1 MRAFEASHLS
11 AAPRC
16 LLGDEVLRV
25 PARAHHPGG
34 CLSED
39 GTTLTLAM
47 GWGLLEI
54 EIDAWRQRAVYRN
67 DGPAREIATLPAQLC
82 SFQLPDEEHLVL
94 LAPDGTR
101 SRLRL
106 PANGAN
112 GARPLLSPTRPE
124 ELYLLGLRTLTRW
137 RCDGGEL
144 RLEATFSSQGRHDFG
159 DEIRE
164 VQPAP
169 DGARLYLRTDR
180 EVLALDAISLE
191 LQSVVFDLNAHFGHP
206 LACVQVAKSFA
217 MIVERQRVYL
227 LLQLQK
233 VWASLLIECSL
244 EGEVMRTLRSADGVY
259 FHTMSPVLPGNRM
272 LLGGAFH
279 GAALVDTR
287 SLTWLDHAKTTGGS
301 FSWVDVRRSRALGFK
316 LDGTFHS
323 IEAGGKLRET
333 TREGEIERYDLAWN
347 ERHLVVLSRQR
358 GVELFVPPES
368 SSKTLPQPREVSQF
382 RLSRDGRW
390 ALFLHEDVLTVQ
402 DTRKGALEERQPLQK
417 SGSVKDFAID
427 GDGTLWWWNKRE
439 ICSERGAKIPVS
451 KREAW
456 GALQES
462 PGGLRLLLRMSKEL
476 LVVDATQSTIVC
488 RIPAPRLE
496 NSDFAAERTLV
507 VAGNDG
513 LRWYDTSNGALLHW
527 HKRRLT
533 EANGMDLAVTLGG
546 ELVALA
552 KRGDTEVELI
562 PRDAPKDIS
571 RSVVGQGVHG
581 LSFSPDGSM
590 LAVTCQE
597 SPIRVFA
604 VEDLRK
610 ATGTKRKRAAKHAV
624 GVGRIR

>member
-1 MRAFEASHLS
+1 MRAFEASHLC
-11 AAPRC
+11 AAPRY

-25 PARAHHPGG
+25 PARAYHPGG

-67 DGPAREIATLPAQLC
+67 DCPAREIATLPAQLC
-82 SFQLPDEEHLVL
+82 TFQIPDEEHLVL

-112 GARPLLSPTRPE
+112 GARPLLSPRPD

-164 VQPAP
+164 VRPGP

-191 LQSVVFDLNAHFGHP
+191 LQGVVFDLNAHFGHP
-206 LACVQVAKSFA
+206 LAWVQVAKSFA

-279 GAALVDTR
+279 GTALVDTK

-301 FSWVDVRRSRALGFK
+301 FSWVDVRRSRIHGFK

-347 ERHLVVLSRQR
+347 ERHLVVLSQQR

-368 SSKTLPQPREVSQF
+368 SSRTLPQPREMSQF

-390 ALFLHEDVLTVQ
+390 ALFLHDSLLTVQ
-402 DTRKGALEERQPLQK
+402 DTRGGALQERQPLQK
-417 SGSVKDFAID
+417 NGSVNDFAID
-427 GDGTLWWWNKRE
+427 GEGTLWWWNKRE
-439 ICSERGAKIPVS
+439 LCSERGTKIPVS
-451 KREAW
+451 KREVW

-476 LVVDATQSTIVC
+476 LVLDATQGTILS
-488 RIPAPRLE
+488 RLPAPKHA
-496 NSDFAAERTLV
+496 NSDFADERTLV

-513 LRWYDTSNGALLHW
+513 VRWYDTSNGALLHW

-533 EANGMDLAVTLGG
+533 DVYAMDLAVTLGG

-552 KRGDTEVELI
+552 KRGCTEVELI
-562 PRDAPKDIS
+562 LRDAPKDIS

-581 LSFSPDGSM
+581 LTFSPDGSM
-590 LAVTCQE
+590 LAVTCEE

-610 ATGTKRKRAAKHAV
+610 ATGAKRKRAPKRTV

>member
-1 MRAFEASHLS
+1 MRAFEASQLS
-11 AAPRC
+11 AAPRY

-25 PARAHHPGG
+25 PARAWRPGG

-54 EIDAWRQRAVYRN
+54 EVDAWRQRAVYRN
-67 DGPAREIATLPAQLC
+67 DCPAREITTLPAQLC
-82 SFQLPDEEHLVL
+82 TFQLPDEEHLVL
-94 LAPDGTR
+94 FAPDGTR

-106 PANGAN
+106 PTNGAN

-144 RLEATFSSQGRHDFG
+144 RLEATFSSEGRHDFG

-169 DGARLYLRTDR
+169 DGARIYLRTDR

-191 LQSVVFDLNAHFGHP
+191 LESVLFDLNAHFGHP
-206 LACVQVAKSFA
+206 LAWVQVAKSFA

-233 VWASLLIECSL
+233 VWASLLVECSL
-244 EGEVMRTLRSADGVY
+244 AGEVMRTLRSVDGVY
-259 FHTMSPVLPGNRM
+259 FHTMSPTLPGNRM

-279 GAALVDTR
+279 GTALVDTK

-301 FSWVDVRRSRALGFK
+301 FSWVDVRRSRAYGFE
-316 LDGTFHS
+316 LDGTFHA
-323 IEAGGKLRET
+323 IEAGGTLRET
-333 TREGEIERYDLAWN
+333 TREGGAIERYELAWN

-358 GVELFVPPES
+358 GVELFDPPEPS
-368 SSKTLPQPREVSQF
+368 SRALPQPRAVSRF

-390 ALFLHEDVLTVQ
+390 ALFLHDDVLTVQ
-402 DTRKGALEERQPLQK
+402 DTREGTSRQRQPLQEK
-417 SGSVKDFAID
+417 GSLDDFAID
-427 GDGTLWWWNKRE
+427 GEGTLWWWNKRE
-439 ICSERGAKIPVS
+439 ICSERGARIPAS
-451 KREAW
+451 GQAAW

-462 PGGLRLLLRMSKEL
+462 PGGLRLLLRLSDEL
-476 LVVDATQSTIVC
+476 LVLDTTQGTIVC
-488 RIPAPRLE
+488 RLPAPQLE
-496 NSDFAAERTLV
+496 NSDFATERTLV
-507 VAGNDG
+507 VAGSDG
-513 LRWYDTSNGALLHW
+513 LRWYDASNGALLHW

-533 EANGMDLAVTLGG
+533 EANGMALAVTPGG
-546 ELVALA
+546 DWVALA
-552 KRGDTEVELI
+552 KRGCTEVELI
-562 PRDAPKDIS
+562 PRDAPRKTS
-571 RSVVGQGVHG
+571 RSVVGQGIHG
-581 LSFSPDGSM
+581 LGFSPDGSM
-590 LAVTCQE
+590 LAVTCEE

-604 VEDLRK
+604 VEDLRE
-610 ATGTKRKRAAKHAV
+610 ASRARPKRASKHAV
-624 GVGRIR
+624 GVG